1 MQVVIMGLALLMHF
15 HRNSRM
21 KDSRPTVPPMIPTM
35 VVVKCFSVPY
45 LYLFLAVYIIK
56 ISMFKFSF
64 VLVFSVGFLCGGNSE
79 EITKTN
85 RQEVDYN
92 PKPEWQIA

>member
-1 MQVVIMGLALLMHF
+1 MQVVIVVSASLMHF

-21 KDSRPTVPPMIPTM
+21 KDSRPMVPPMIPTM

-56 ISMFKFSF
+56 FSIFKFSF
-64 VLVFSVGFLCGGNSE
+64 VFMFSGGFLCCGNSE

-85 RQEVDYN
+85 RQEVD
-92 PKPEWQIA
+92 

>member
-1 MQVVIMGLALLMHF
+1 MQVVIMVSVSLMF
-15 HRNSRM
+15 SHRNSRM
-21 KDSRPTVPPMIPTM
+21 KDSHPMVPPMIPTM
-35 VVVKCFSVPY
+35 VVVKCFSIPY

-56 ISMFKFSF
+56 ISIFKFSF
-64 VLVFSVGFLCGGNSE
+64 VFMFSAGFLCGGNSE

-85 RQEVDYN
+85 GQEVDEN